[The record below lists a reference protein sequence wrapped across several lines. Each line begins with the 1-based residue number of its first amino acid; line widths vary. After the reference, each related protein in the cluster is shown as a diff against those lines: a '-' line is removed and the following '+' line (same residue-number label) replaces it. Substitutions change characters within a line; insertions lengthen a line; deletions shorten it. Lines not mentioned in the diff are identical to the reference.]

1 MTTPRDFVLSAVIF
15 CLALRT
21 GGAQTLRLERDVS
34 VPQVLALNAA
44 FSPDGRWMLVSGS
57 TGKASLPGAASVQ
70 LTDVTR
76 MLVLVELSSRKVRRH
91 LIEQQPIEDVFGSD
105 PVAFSPDGRRVLAV
119 HERAIMAWDVENGN
133 RLATWG
139 TQLSEVAFSPDR
151 RVALARKMDFSAREA
166 QESYEVFDLGDG
178 HSLGTFQGTGARSRM
193 LPVDSLRLY
202 LLLVSDS
209 QVRIRD
215 LRSGEERAVPEVQA
229 SDLNEV
235 SSAISPDGRT
245 LALGLKGGVVGLWE
259 LESLTKHQERA
270 GLRGSVADLAFAP
283 DGSALAFGLG
293 NQYLCV
299 WRLAGDAVTCA
310 EAGHPM
316 GIGHVEFA
324 SDSKTVATTGMML
337 GPTVK
342 LWAVQ

>member
-1 MTTPRDFVLSAVIF
+1 MAVIF
-15 CLALRT
+15 CLASKA
-21 GGAQTLRLERDVS
+21 GAAQTLRLQRDVHI
-34 VPQVLALNAA
+34 PEVLALNAA

-57 TGKASLPGAASVQ
+57 TGKAIIPGPASVQ

-76 MLVLVELSSRKVRRH
+76 MLVLVDQNSRTVRRH
-91 LIEQQPIEDVFGSD
+91 LIKREPIGHGELFLGSD
-105 PVAFSPDGRRVLAV
+105 PLTFSPDGRRALAV

-151 RVALARKMDFSAREA
+151 RVALARKTDFSGPEA
-166 QESYEVFDLGDG
+166 QESYEAFDLGDG
-178 HSLGTFQGTGARSRM
+178 HSLGAFQGSGARSRM

-202 LLLVSDS
+202 VLLVSDS

-215 LRSGEERAVPEVQA
+215 LRNGEERAVPEVQA
-229 SDLNEV
+229 SDVNEV

-245 LALGLKGGVVGLWE
+245 LALGLKAGIVGLWE
-259 LESLTKHQERA
+259 LGSLTKHRERA
-270 GLRGSVADLAFAP
+270 GLRGSVADLVFAA
-283 DGSALAFGLG
+283 DGSALAFSLG
-293 NQYLCV
+293 SRYLCV
-299 WRLAGDAVTCA
+299 WRLVGDAVTCA

-324 SDSKTVATTGMML
+324 PDSKTVATTGMMP